1 MSKKNF
7 FIVCLQVVVIA
18 IFALIAAGSG
28 SDGAAASRS
37 NSVLRAGTQ
46 GGICGANGYTFVT
59 YCSNSECPSACKK
72 AGYSA
77 YCTGDSTTA
86 CFCK

>member
-1 MSKKNF
+1 MSKKSLL
-7 FIVCLQVVVIA
+7 IIALQVIVVGV
-18 IFALIAAGSG
+18 FALIAAGSG
-28 SDGAAASRS
+28 SDGAATRS
-37 NSVLRAGTQ
+37 NSVLRAGAQ
-46 GGICGANGYTFVT
+46 GGICGANGYTLVT
-59 YCSNSECPSACKK
+59 YCSNSECPAACKK